1 MKDADQKE
9 ESYRIITKLFRAI
22 GSLSDEQ
29 QLALLRQLTKDQMKT
44 QLFKA
49 VIDLAEAQQLK
60 LLRQLE
66 KLPVYDQ
73 PVKTVSLD
81 EDQSSMRE
89 HIRKN
94 CLLNVA
100 YSTGGQEY
108 KDYILNI
115 STVGVFIET
124 DKKLSVDQGMALTFK
139 LPTYQ
144 QPLTLEGVVAWIG
157 NKGVG
162 IRFTNL
168 SPYQEEV
175 IHSYI
180 EKENPA

>member
-81 EDQSSMRE
+81 EDHLSS
-89 HIRKN
+89 H
-94 CLLNVA
+94 
-100 YSTGGQEY
+100 
-108 KDYILNI
+108 
-115 STVGVFIET
+115 F
-124 DKKLSVDQGMALTFK
+124 
-139 LPTYQ
+139 
-144 QPLTLEGVVAWIG
+144 
-157 NKGVG
+157 
-162 IRFTNL
+162 
-168 SPYQEEV
+168 
-175 IHSYI
+175 
-180 EKENPA
+180 